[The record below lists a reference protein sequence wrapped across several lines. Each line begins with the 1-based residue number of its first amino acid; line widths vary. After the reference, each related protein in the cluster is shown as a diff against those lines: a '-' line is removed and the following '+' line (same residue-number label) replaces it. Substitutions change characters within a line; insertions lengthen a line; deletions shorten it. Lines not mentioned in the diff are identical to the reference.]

1 MGNRRTKNE
10 TSSKKRAPRELSSVF
25 DDLPSLSV
33 PRGLGS
39 WLLLGLKVAVGLT
52 LIVGAVG
59 ALAWGVHRY
68 AQTTPRFAVV
78 NVEIE
83 GTRRLAR
90 DDVLGAAGFKK
101 GDNLFAL
108 DVEKAEKSL
117 LSSPWIA
124 QARVIRELPGTI
136 RLEIVERDAVAL
148 AALRGKTF
156 LVSQDG
162 EPFKEMGN
170 GDPRDLPIVTGLSL
184 RAISQDRRA
193 ELSRLRDT
201 LGLLR
206 DYEKLSVAQGFPIEE
221 VHLEPSGDVV
231 LVVGSE
237 GVSLHIGAT
246 PWKRKL
252 LRAERVLQRTQ
263 KAGGNPSVVFLDNDA
278 HPERVVVRV
287 R

>member
-1 MGNRRTKNE
+1 MGNRRTKSE
-10 TSSKKRAPRELSSVF
+10 KSARKRTPREFGSVF
-25 DDLPSLSV
+25 DELPSLSV
-33 PRGLGS
+33 PRSLGS
-39 WLLLGLKVAVGLT
+39 WFLLGLKVIVGLA

-59 ALAWGVHRY
+59 SLAWGVHRY

-90 DDVLGAAGFKK
+90 DDVLGAAGVQK

-108 DVEKAEKSL
+108 DVEKAEASL

-124 QARVIRELPGTI
+124 QARVIRQLPGTI
-136 RLEIVERDAVAL
+136 RLEVVERDAVAL
-148 AALRGKTF
+148 AVIGSKTF

-162 EPFKEMGN
+162 EPFKEMGS
-170 GDPRDLPIVTGLSL
+170 GDPHDLPIVTGLSL
-184 RAISQDRRA
+184 LSLSKDRRA

-206 DYEKLSVAQGFPIEE
+206 DYEKLPIAHSFPIEE
-221 VHLEPSGDVV
+221 VHLEPSGDAV
-231 LVVGSE
+231 LTVGSE
-237 GVSLHIGAT
+237 GISMHLGAT

-252 LRAERVLQRTQ
+252 LRAERVLQRTR
-263 KAGGNPSVVFLDNDA
+263 KAGGQPSVVFLDNDA

>member
-10 TSSKKRAPRELSSVF
+10 KSSKKRAPREFGSVF
-25 DDLPSLSV
+25 DELPSLSV
-33 PRGLGS
+33 PSGVGS
-39 WLLLGLKVAVGLT
+39 WLLLGLKVIVGLA

-59 ALAWGVHRY
+59 SLAWGVHRY

-124 QARVIRELPGTI
+124 QARVVRQLPGTI
-136 RLEIVERDAVAL
+136 RLEVVERDAVAL
-148 AALRGKTF
+148 AVIGGKTF

-162 EPFKEMGN
+162 EPFKEMGS
-170 GDPRDLPIVTGLSL
+170 GDPHDLPIVTGLSL
-184 RAISQDRRA
+184 LALSKDRRA
-193 ELSRLRDT
+193 ELSRLRET

-206 DYEKLSVAQGFPIEE
+206 DYEKLPIAQSFPIEE
-221 VHLEPSGDVV
+221 VHLEPSGDAV
-231 LVVGSE
+231 LTVGSE
-237 GVSLHIGAT
+237 GISMHLGAT

-252 LRAERVLQRTQ
+252 LRAERVLQRTR
-263 KAGGNPSVVFLDNDA
+263 KAGGEPSVVFLDNDA